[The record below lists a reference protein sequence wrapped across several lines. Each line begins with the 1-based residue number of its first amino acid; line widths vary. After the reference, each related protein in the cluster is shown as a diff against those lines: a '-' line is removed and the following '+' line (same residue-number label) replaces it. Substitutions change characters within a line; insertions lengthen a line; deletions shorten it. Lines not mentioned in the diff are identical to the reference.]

1 MASSASS
8 TLQTT
13 ASPSSTSPPA
23 ASSSPAD
30 SESSDDGPTSKPLLF
45 FVALGFGVVFT
56 NLWIIVGVKYCFR
69 YNQRARQ
76 GMLNDE
82 NGDQIGM
89 DTMHRPRRRR
99 EKKLM
104 SMDEVNERF
113 PLTKYKVWRAGR
125 ENEGLPTS
133 GGIATN
139 TSRPS
144 SVRNVENTA
153 LKRMSTEEGRGGKS
167 SETARDQT
175 QPAATEEGVQSTDFA
190 EMSSPGNANPTAK
203 DQTQPDEEKSTQPSD
218 QPSAQQMDGSSA
230 DKTRHST
237 AERPDLKT
245 VNSNDQAADEDDD
258 DPIRTALPAEVVQ
271 ASPGD
276 TCAICIDN
284 LDEDDEVRGLTCGH
298 AFHVGCVDPW
308 LTSRRAC
315 CPLCKAD
322 YYVPKDRRDSND
334 GSGDPGDGN
343 NLPNQPRP
351 LYTRGMGRVGPPFRP
366 TIIFGQ
372 RFTYERDRFG
382 IPMFSVHRNRMNEN
396 TNTTTPV
403 QHQREPR
410 SRQVVT
416 WVRTLPS
423 HLPSFNW
430 SRTSSRREGEQGEN
444 REANATTP
452 NQLEAGTR

>member
-1 MASSASS
+1 
-8 TLQTT
+8 
-13 ASPSSTSPPA
+13 
-23 ASSSPAD
+23 
-30 SESSDDGPTSKPLLF
+30 
-45 FVALGFGVVFT
+45 
-56 NLWIIVGVKYCFR
+56 
-69 YNQRARQ
+69 
-76 GMLNDE
+76 MLNAE

-89 DTMHRPRRRR
+89 DNIHRPRRRR

-153 LKRMSTEEGRGGKS
+153 LKRMSTEDGRGELS
-167 SETARDQT
+167 SETARDHT
-175 QPAATEEGVQSTDFA
+175 QPAAAEQGVQGTDFA
-190 EMSSPGNANPTAK
+190 QKSSPENADPTQK
-203 DQTQPDEEKSTQPSD
+203 NQTQPEQEKSDQTSD
-218 QPSAQQMDGSSA
+218 QPPAQQIDGPSA
-230 DKTRHST
+230 DKGRPST
-237 AERPDLKT
+237 AERPELKT
-245 VNSNDQAADEDDD
+245 VTSNDRAPDEDED
-258 DPIRTALPAEVVQ
+258 DPIRTALPAEVAE

-322 YYVPKDRRDSND
+322 YYVPKENHDSGDGTGDTRD
-334 GSGDPGDGN
+334 GS
-343 NLPNQPRP
+343 NLPNQPQAA
-351 LYTRGMGRVGPPFRP
+351 YTRGMGRVGPPFRP
-366 TIIFGQ
+366 TLIFGQ
-372 RFTYERDRFG
+372 RFTYEHDRRGFP
-382 IPMFSVHRNRMNEN
+382 IFSVRRNRTNEN
-396 TNTTTPV
+396 NNITTPA

-410 SRQVVT
+410 PNQMAT
-416 WVRTLPS
+416 LVRTLPS
-423 HLPSFNW
+423 RLPFFN
-430 SRTSSRREGEQGEN
+430 RARNTDEREGQRAEN
-444 REANATTP
+444 RGASETTP
-452 NQLEAGTR
+452 AQLEAGAR